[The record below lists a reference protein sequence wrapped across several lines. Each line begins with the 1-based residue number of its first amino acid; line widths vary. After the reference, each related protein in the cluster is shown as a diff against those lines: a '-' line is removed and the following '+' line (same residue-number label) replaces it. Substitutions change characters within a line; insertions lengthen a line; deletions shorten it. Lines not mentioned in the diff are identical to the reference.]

1 MATASVITPFM
12 WLHPL
17 LHLHLV
23 TATITYAVAASF
35 HLWLQVWYAGEQL
48 ESISPPE
55 VLSEATISEGT
66 VVPGTLGEP

>member
-1 MATASVITPFM
+1 MATASVITPLM

-17 LHLHLV
+17 LHLV
-23 TATITYAVAASF
+23 TATTTYVVAASF